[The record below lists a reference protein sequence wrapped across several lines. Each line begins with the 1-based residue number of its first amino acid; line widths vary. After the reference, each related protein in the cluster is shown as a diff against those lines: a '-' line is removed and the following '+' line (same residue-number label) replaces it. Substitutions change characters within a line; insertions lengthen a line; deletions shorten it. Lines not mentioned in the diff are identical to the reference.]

1 MRLDASEESIRAVNL
16 NTRSEGRISTE
27 VNNSKTDT
35 TKCENHQRMTGKRK
49 KVNLDSSGELES
61 TANREN
67 KLSKSDSVTGVNMEK
82 LEKMIEALIA
92 KVDESKEENRKL
104 REELRERDERWGV
117 ERREMS
123 NRILKLEQKIEQQ
136 ERLMRK
142 NNIVIRGV
150 KFNENLNVEEQ
161 VENFLL
167 KELNIKVRVNEV
179 YSRETKNKDK
189 VNVVKMS
196 KLIDKINVMRN
207 KNKLKGQ
214 QVYIEDQLTEKES
227 EIQFQIRKRAREEQ
241 ATGKRVKVGYMKLC
255 INGVWFRWD
264 EIDQQLIEVPKN

>member
-16 NTRSEGRISTE
+16 DTRSEGRISTE
-27 VNNSKTDT
+27 VNNNKTDT

-123 NRILKLEQKIEQQ
+123 NRILKLEQKIKQQ

-264 EIDQQLIEVPKN
+264 EVDQQLIEVPKN